1 MAKKTTSTTVNAVD
15 EFFEQLNAYFSD
27 DDSMSIADVAAAAG
41 ISRQHLYEVKDRRSK
56 PSYELVVKLTEIIGG
71 EICLKFPKKACHV

>member
-1 MAKKTTSTTVNAVD
+1 MAKKSTPTSVGAVD

-27 DDSMSIADVAAAAG
+27 DESMSIAEVATAAG

-71 EICLKFPKKACHV
+71 EVCLKFPKKVCHV